1 MKLLKVITYPK
12 SSLFYEKLKLFLL
25 QQGEAVNSVEDFLIL
40 LSVCHTVIPE
50 NSEDGSIHYNAAS
63 PDEKALVE
71 AAAKYGYEFVARKP
85 ESVTIKTPDG
95 SELVFEVLHV
105 IEFTSTRKRMSV
117 IVRTPNNKL
126 KIYSKVLKYIFLK

>member
-1 MKLLKVITYPK
+1 M
-12 SSLFYEKLKLFLL
+12 
-25 QQGEAVNSVEDFLIL
+25 EDFLIL

-105 IEFTSTRKRMSV
+105 IEFTSSRKRMSV

-126 KIYSKVLKYIFLK
+126 KLYSKVLKVFLSETNQIKKNDVNKHS